1 MKQLAHDNVTMAS
14 EVSKYY
20 LYSIEYVLLHVQII
34 QLELLEIISQSQSF
48 LWLKYQFGLLISANG
63 PYFCVSNDQAQ

>member
-20 LYSIEYVLLHVQII
+20 LYFVLLHVQII